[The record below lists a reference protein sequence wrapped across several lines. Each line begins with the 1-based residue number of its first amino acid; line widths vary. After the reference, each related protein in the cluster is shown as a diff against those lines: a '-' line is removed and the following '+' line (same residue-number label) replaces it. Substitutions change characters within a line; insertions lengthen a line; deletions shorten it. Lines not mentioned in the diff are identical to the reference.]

1 MQGHRFIAA
10 VFLLTLVA
18 LGAVLP
24 LEAPGFAAL
33 GALAL
38 AVLVYAVLG
47 ERNLAAVGSVSQRAA
62 LAGTIARRALAAT
75 DEQRAG
81 IASMEED
88 TRDAVQRL
96 TGASAGQS
104 ARHALDAL
112 PWVLVL
118 GLPQSGKSSMLA
130 SSGQA
135 FAYATP
141 SGGARG
147 ARNCRW
153 WITQQCAWIDTG
165 GSYILGDSALPEWL
179 TLLRNLATLRPA
191 QPLHAVVITMA
202 ADSIPTARPEDV
214 DAAAKRVR
222 ERLDEALGYLGIDVP
237 VYLMVT
243 RADLLPGFHDFFAD
257 LREAERGQI
266 WGSTWKADD
275 PAPIT
280 ERVTRGFDELLHTL
294 VHRSLRRM
302 GGREPADARV
312 TNYQFPQWFA
322 ALRPNLVRF
331 AATLFASNTFQGRV
345 SARGVYFSS
354 AAESM
359 GRTGAG
365 LAPTGARGHFLR
377 DWISHVVV
385 PDHELAGPSA
395 TEVHRRKGRRN
406 AVAAL
411 LFCAAVLVASLG
423 TWAWNEN
430 HDALQRF
437 DRSFTASVNGRAP
450 VALATLDP
458 LRADVERLLALAR
471 DDAPPSTRFGMGVA
485 DQVAPRASLAFAKLV
500 ARDVVAPVV
509 ARLQREL
516 GALRDRYA
524 GSAAAPS
531 PADRVRAQEK
541 LRLYR
546 LLTAPRVA
554 DDPQTAD
561 PAQLDWLTA
570 QLTAE
575 WETLAR
581 SASPAE
587 QAVRARQLRLYG
599 QVLAVDPSV
608 GVSRDLALVQG
619 VLSVLA
625 R

>member
-18 LGAVLP
+18 LGAALP
-24 LEAPGFAAL
+24 LGTAGYAL
-33 GALAL
+33 LGVLGV
-38 AVLVYAVLG
+38 AVVVYAVLG
-47 ERNLAAVGSVSQRAA
+47 ERHLATIGSTSQRGV
-62 LAGTIARRALAAT
+62 LASTIARRALAAT
-75 DEQRAG
+75 EEQRAG

-88 TRDAVQRL
+88 IRDAVQRL

-104 ARHALDAL
+104 ARHTLDAL
-112 PWVLVL
+112 PWVLVM

-130 SSGQA
+130 SSGQP

-147 ARNCRW
+147 GRNCRW
-153 WITQQCAWIDTG
+153 WITPQCAWIDTG
-165 GSYILGDSALPEWL
+165 GSYILGEAALPEWL

-202 ADSIPTARPEDV
+202 ADSIPAARPEDV

-243 RADLLPGFHDFFAD
+243 RSDLLPGFPDFFSD

-266 WGSTWKADD
+266 WGSTWKLDD
-275 PAPIT
+275 ATPIS
-280 ERVTRGFDELLHTL
+280 ERLTRGFDELLQTL
-294 VHRSLRRM
+294 VQRSLRRM
-302 GGREPADARV
+302 GGRDPGEARV

-322 ALRPNLVRF
+322 ALRPNLLRF
-331 AATLFASNTFQGRV
+331 AATLFASNVFQGRV
-345 SARGVYFSS
+345 SARGIYFSS

-359 GRTGAG
+359 ARVAGG
-365 LAPTGARGHFLR
+365 LAPTGQRGSFLR
-377 DWISHVVV
+377 DWISHVVL

-395 TEVHRRKGRRN
+395 VEVHRRKGRRN
-406 AVAAL
+406 AVGAL
-411 LFCAAVLVASLG
+411 LFSCAVLLSTLG
-423 TWAWNEN
+423 TWSWREN

-437 DRSFTASVNGRAP
+437 DASFTANVNGRAP
-450 VALATLDP
+450 AALATLETM
-458 LRADVERLLALAR
+458 RADVELLRANAR
-471 DDAPPSTRFGMGVA
+471 DDAPTSTRFGLGVA
-485 DQVAPRASLAFAKLV
+485 DQVAARASLAFAKLI
-500 ARDVVAPVV
+500 ARDVATPVT

-516 GALRDRYA
+516 AALRDRYA
-524 GSAAAPS
+524 TNAAAPT
-531 PADRVRAQEK
+531 PADRVRGVEK

-546 LLTAPRVA
+546 LLTSPRTLE
-554 DDPQTAD
+554 DPQ
-561 PAQLDWLTA
+561 PANPVELDWLTA

-581 SASPAE
+581 SASPAD
-587 QAVRARQLRLYG
+587 QALRARQLRLYG

-608 GVSRDLALVQG
+608 AQTRDLALVQG
-619 VLSVLA
+619 VMSVLA

>member
-10 VFLLTLVA
+10 VFLLTLAA

-24 LEAPGFAAL
+24 LGAPGLAVL

-47 ERNLAAVGSVSQRAA
+47 ERNLAAVGSVSQRAT

-165 GSYILGDSALPEWL
+165 GSYILGESALPEWL

-243 RADLLPGFHDFFAD
+243 RADRCRASMTSSPTCARPSGAD
-257 LREAERGQI
+257 LGQHLE
-266 WGSTWKADD
+266 GRRPRAHHRTRHPRLRRAA
-275 PAPIT
+275 PHPGAPIAAAHG
-280 ERVTRGFDELLHTL
+280 RSRAGGRAGHQLPVPAVVRGAPTQP
-294 VHRSLRRM
+294 RALRR
-302 GGREPADARV
+302 D
-312 TNYQFPQWFA
+312 
-322 ALRPNLVRF
+322 ALRVQHLPR
-331 AATLFASNTFQGRV
+331 ARER
-345 SARGVYFSS
+345 ARGLFLQRRGVDGPHRRRPR
-354 AAESM
+354 AD
-359 GRTGAG
+359 R
-365 LAPTGARGHFLR
+365 ARGHFLR

-411 LFCAAVLVASLG
+411 LLSAAVLVASLG

-516 GALRDRYA
+516 VALRDRYA

-554 DDPQTAD
+554 DDPQPAD

-570 QLTAE
+570 SRRC
-575 WETLAR
+575 AR
-581 SASPAE
+581 GSCGCTERCSRSTRAS
-587 QAVRARQLRLYG
+587 G
-599 QVLAVDPSV
+599 
-608 GVSRDLALVQG
+608 
-619 VLSVLA
+619 
-625 R
+625 